1 MLYLQERGDGCKGN
15 CTNHTYQGN
24 SALQRLFMTVLRQR
38 AESSAS
44 LQPQL
49 CTHAV
54 STKMSSAMS
63 SLDHGFAAVS
73 TSHSAG
79 LVERLSGRSS
89 GYLCSAAVA
98 KKLSACAWVAL
109 ERSSASAPHRA
120 AALSALG
127 QKHTAEE
134 RRGEERSCLFVTRR
148 FRSKAAPE
156 REFSASLRSLCRE
169 SPSLGSAST
178 TCQHTSCKPAKTARL
193 SALKGGRLPAKVH
206 GAWLETPQG
215 LPSSALDLS
224 PEFGASF
231 GVRWAL

>member
-134 RRGEERSCLFVTRR
+134 RRGEERKGAFFSSPDVFEAKLLQNASSAQACAPSVANRHLGARR
-148 FRSKAAPE
+148 AQHANIRA
-156 REFSASLRSLCRE
+156 ASLRRQPGFL
-169 SPSLGSAST
+169 L
-178 TCQHTSCKPAKTARL
+178 
-193 SALKGGRLPAKVH
+193 
-206 GAWLETPQG
+206 
-215 LPSSALDLS
+215 
-224 PEFGASF
+224 
-231 GVRWAL
+231 